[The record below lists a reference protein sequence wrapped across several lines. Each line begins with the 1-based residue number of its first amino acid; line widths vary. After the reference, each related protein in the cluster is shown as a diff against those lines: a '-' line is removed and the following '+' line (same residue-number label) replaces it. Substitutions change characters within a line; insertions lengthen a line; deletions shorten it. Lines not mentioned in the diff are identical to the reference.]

1 MIFEIMKKQ
10 YIFLTL
16 ILVSSFCFAEGSLNQ
31 KKFVSGNIQ
40 DKTQCVRSASG
51 EEAVL
56 LSKLALDFAIS
67 SKEVLGNDRDLDALA
82 VSGILS
88 IPQDYLNSSQEAETK
103 AIYDRFYNIYNL
115 FSDTNVKIAVLN
127 RLTVFKTQDTRF
139 PELLNSYL
147 KRAVV
152 STEKDSL
159 SKAVISTLGYIGNKD
174 SFVILYLL
182 YGDSVWAQYKE
193 ELKKS
198 VTQLL
203 EKSIPQAISIIQTG
217 NAAECQNIFD
227 LTVKNE
233 KFPKKVYAEIS
244 ENVLSR
250 TIILYE
256 NSLKEDG
263 LEQLQY
269 NAFSVLAKL
278 EWTRSAK
285 IAMKYFSIAKM
296 QYERGELS
304 EAQYTEV
311 IKKLPVIDPVD
322 SVGVYCSCI
331 NEFNQT
337 AEKAISDSSVSL
349 PSDKVILAFISALG
363 AIGDK
368 NAFDTLLA
376 ITYYSYPENV
386 ITQARDALASL
397 KW

>member
-1 MIFEIMKKQ
+1 MKK
-10 YIFLTL
+10 
-16 ILVSSFCFAEGSLNQ
+16 LVSLLFCILFISTFFSFAEGSLNQ

-51 EEAVL
+51 SEAIL

-82 VSGILS
+82 IAGILS
-88 IPQDYLNSSQEAETK
+88 VPAEYLNSSQENESK
-103 AIYDRFYNIYNL
+103 EIYDRFYKIYNL
-115 FSDTNVKIAVLN
+115 FDETNVKIAVLN

-139 PELLNSYL
+139 PELLNDYL
-147 KRAVV
+147 KKTLV
-152 STEKDSL
+152 SPEKDPL

-182 YGDSVWAQYKE
+182 YSDSVWEAHKE

-198 VTQLL
+198 VTLLL
-203 EKSIPQAISIIQTG
+203 EKSIPQAVSIIQTG
-217 NAAECQNIFD
+217 SVKECQNIYE

-233 KFPKKVYAEIS
+233 KFSNKIYAEIA

-250 TIILYE
+250 TITIYE
-256 NSLKEDG
+256 NSLNEEG
-263 LEQLQY
+263 LVELQY
-269 NAFSVLAKL
+269 NAFSLLARL
-278 EWTRSAK
+278 QWTRSAR
-285 IAMKYFSIAKM
+285 IAMKYFSMAKE
-296 QYERGELS
+296 QYEKGKLS
-304 EAQYTEV
+304 ESQYCEV
-311 IKKLPVIDPVD
+311 IKNLPVIDPVD
-322 SVGVYCSCI
+322 SVSAYCACI

-337 AEKAISDSSVSL
+337 AEKAISDSSVKL
-349 PSDKVILAFISALG
+349 PSDKVLLAFISALG

-376 ITYYSYPENV
+376 VTYYSYPEQV
-386 ITQARDALASL
+386 ITKARDALASL